1 MHFGRLPIRKPDARR
16 SVARAGSLRR
26 IFELSGGRLRGG
38 DRHHAGFTLIELL
51 VVIGIIAILIG
62 LVLSVLARVRGA
74 QKSVRCIANLK
85 GIGDA
90 FQVYV
95 HDSKGRFPDPG
106 RANLSWEQ
114 MLLKYYRG
122 SFACDGDTELYPA
135 VGSSYDWR
143 DTGHNETSLAG
154 RLLADV
160 TRPDGVLAF
169 EALPGWHA
177 RRKINVVR
185 VDGSTATLDD
195 DACFRDLLSPIGSA
209 PAPNGGS

>member
-1 MHFGRLPIRKPDARR
+1 MHPGPFTFRRGDARGNRARRAAPRPR
-16 SVARAGSLRR
+16 SRFRCA
-26 IFELSGGRLRGG
+26 
-38 DRHHAGFTLIELL
+38 FTLIELL

-74 QKSVRCIANLK
+74 QKSVRCLANLK
-85 GIGDA
+85 GIGEA
-90 FQVYV
+90 FHAYV
-95 HDSKGRFPDPG
+95 HDNKGRFPDPG

-122 SFACDGDTELYPA
+122 SFACEGDTELYPA

-143 DTGHNETSLAG
+143 DTGRNETSLAG

-160 TRPDGVLAF
+160 TRSDGVLAF

-185 VDGSTATLDD
+185 IDGSTATMDD
-195 DACFRDLLSPIGSA
+195 DACFRDLLAPIGSA
-209 PAPNGGS
+209 PPPTGGP